1 MAAGWAYVSCSEG
14 GTGGGQGPAGS
25 VQFVTASDGGL
36 SGSSYLSWSYDA
48 TGDGY
53 DNRTLIMTGTLK
65 VSGAISAS
73 TLVIEQTT
81 IIDTTGSTR
90 FGNSVDDTH
99 VFTGSIQQSGSSNY
113 FGVLGGP
120 LSAPALFVS
129 GGIQSGDIKGYV
141 GVGTL
146 APDHELAVSG
156 NISASANVSASAF
169 YGDGASLTNLS
180 VQGLFTEI
188 TNVAIY
194 TTSSVVVSGSDP
206 PSGALHIQAGDPGVS
221 PGPNYSTLVVG
232 DNTTTGISILGPDG
246 NAHALIFGSPA
257 DNAAAGMTYVPS
269 SNYLTLGNQRASGY
283 TIITTANNTE
293 ALRLDTNQH
302 LSAAADVSAS
312 ANITAFGYI
321 HARNAEISASSFWG
335 KASGLTNIPA
345 PTTNPYSILVS
356 DGAGAGLIANNSSDA
371 LISATHFL
379 MGMEGP
385 VGGGDNHFISAL
397 TGTLMVSGSNTT
409 GGGPSADLLNV
420 VSFPSGTSVLFVTG
434 VAGAYSSLPRV
445 GINTDTPDH
454 ELAISGNVSASV
466 NISASAFYG
475 DGSQLSNVTTDPA
488 GASTYI
494 QYNDGGSSF
503 GANAGLVYDGTGSM
517 DLSGTTSG
525 RQYSELGFG
534 DGDRSIAARS
544 YDMGGGNFVELLDIT
559 GDGAIVTLSS
569 SVMLTFEGG
578 ANGAYFTD
586 TDIFIEDLS
595 ENTQVSLSK
604 AGQISGSSN
613 LTLQGHVDAWGSGS
627 FQGGLTASSLS
638 INGESTVA
646 TKISCSNI
654 LSLYGKDSGGSG
666 MINLYDG
673 ESAFGIF
680 RSGSFSVDDALFE
693 IWSAGL
699 RNSISFNAAYAMGE
713 QYTQFF
719 LDADN
724 QVARVSGS
732 LKVFDGELITTG
744 SLKLSGSFSTGYVR
758 VTDVYYEVANRSR
771 YDCVIG
777 VSSSNTTAVEV
788 MLPSASIGAGHRII
802 IKDEYWPGDG
812 GTRAAQYAITASVT
826 GGSGDLIDGLN
837 DYEMYGSMPSV
848 TLYSDGINK
857 WFVI

>member
-14 GTGGGQGPAGS
+14 STGGGQGPAGS

-169 YGDGASLTNLS
+169 YGDGASLTNLPA
-180 VQGLFTEI
+180 QGLFTEI

-194 TTSSVVVSGSDP
+194 TTSSAVISGSHA
-206 PSGALHIQAGDPGVS
+206 PSGALHIQAGDPGIS
-221 PGPNYSTLVVG
+221 PDPNYSTLVVG
-232 DNTTTGISILGPDG
+232 DNTTAGISILSPNGASTAID
-246 NAHALIFGSPA
+246 FGSPA
-257 DNAAAGMTYVPS
+257 DRTGVQLVYAPG
-269 SNYLTLGNQRASGY
+269 SNKFTLGNHRASGY
-283 TIITTANNTE
+283 TVITTADATE

-356 DGAGAGLIANNSSDA
+356 DGGGAGLIANNSSDA

-397 TGTLMVSGSNTT
+397 TGTLVVSGSNTT

-434 VAGAYSSLPRV
+434 TAGAYSSLPRV

-503 GANAGLVYDGTGSM
+503 GANAGLVYDGSGSIT
-517 DLSGTTSG
+517 LSG
-525 RQYSELGFG
+525 SELGLQ
-534 DGDRSIAARS
+534 A
-544 YDMGGGNFVELLDIT
+544 
-559 GDGAIVTLSS
+559 S
-569 SVMLTFEGG
+569 SVMLGNSGDRYVEALDQGGSDYVVVANENGPILVTGSEGITLRAGHGQAVKTSG
-578 ANGAYFTD
+578 ALR
-586 TDIFIEDLS
+586 FIVQND
-595 ENTQVSLSK
+595 SK
-604 AGQISGSSN
+604 QTEFYADNSGSVSGSGE
-613 LTLQGHVDAWGSGS
+613 LFLGGHVDAMGSGS
-627 FQGGLTASSLS
+627 FQAGLTASSLS
-638 INGESTVA
+638 VNGESAVT
-646 TKISCSNI
+646 TRISCSNI

-848 TLYSDGINK
+848 TLYSDGISK